1 MFAVLN
7 TTPAVLL
14 AIAIAALMVMASV
27 FILFYHHRKHEELDQ
42 WIDFSFS
49 RDALRGALMYYRF
62 MAVSMLVFYVLFTIS
77 CLLLQAE
84 GHQIFSSGK
93 EPIHAGPIGTSLFAI
108 DLMLRGGFFDIME
121 HFELGMSPISMNRK
135 LLWFVWYAFI
145 FRMFYAMALIKI
157 LISFVWIYGKIR
169 MARQDFRTNSSQL
182 RLFE

>member
-1 MFAVLN
+1 MLAVLN

-14 AIAIAALMVMASV
+14 AIAIAGLMIAASV

-42 WIDFSFS
+42 WVDFSFS
-49 RDALRGALMYYRF
+49 RDALRTALMYYRF

-84 GHQIFSSGK
+84 GHQLFSSGK
-93 EPIHAGPIGTSLFAI
+93 EPVHAGPIGASLFAI

-121 HFELGMSPISMNRK
+121 HFDLGVSPILMNRRSF
-135 LLWFVWYAFI
+135 WFVWYAFI

-169 MARQDFRTNSSQL
+169 MARQVFRASSSQL
-182 RLFE
+182 HLFE